1 PHSGELA
8 RAPVWPSPNRPQ
20 KERAMP
26 PDHAPPEV
34 PILLV
39 LALLAAFF
47 SDPSV
52 RSALAAVSHAALGA
66 P

>member
-1 PHSGELA
+1 M
-8 RAPVWPSPNRPQ
+8 RPDP
-20 KERAMP
+20 A
-26 PDHAPPEV
+26 APEV
-34 PILLV
+34 QVLLI

-52 RSALAAVSHAALGA
+52 RSALAAVSHAALGG